1 MHYMKQ
7 VDGIPMLPALSI
19 RPIRSSFV
27 EVATTMLPM
36 QEYSTSTTTMDTV
49 AAAAASV
56 YVSQC
61 SNVISVIWAIQ
72 NSEITLGINS
82 KDR

>member
-1 MHYMKQ
+1 MKQ

-49 AAAAASV
+49 AAGSGFV
-56 YVSQC
+56 YVSQWR
-61 SNVISVIWAIQ
+61 NVICFFLRIKK
-72 NSEITLGINS
+72 NEITIGKKN
-82 KDR
+82 KRK